1 MDYHDGAPAPAND
14 SVADISFAD
23 PAFLADPW
31 PTLERLR
38 REAPVFYSQN
48 QGGWV
53 ISRHADVRAAYADR
67 RLSAAR
73 INQLFRNIPQDVA
86 DRLQSVRLYTGIN
99 VNRLDGPNH
108 MRVRTLML
116 KAFDAGV
123 VRNLQGFIGEV
134 VEDLLDECARAAEFD
149 FSDMIG
155 ARLPATVMCRLFD
168 LPPEYQPVLFNYAT
182 ISTSTTA
189 AATVT
194 AELLLRLEDAINDMN
209 RVLNEKIRERE
220 REPGTDLISTMVHA
234 RDGLNKLTHDELLAQ
249 LLALVVA
256 GAETTAHTLATQL
269 VMLDRHPA
277 LVERIRTEPA
287 SAFAIV
293 TELLRYPGTVKC
305 MTRYAAEDIEIG
317 GQTIA
322 KGDLLWIMNASANV
336 DPDVFPDPYTTD
348 PDRKNMRDAMSFG
361 PGLHFCVGHML
372 ARTELSEFFTRAYR
386 RFDIEILQERFDMVP
401 SYIFYGYRGLRVR
414 VAPR

>member
-1 MDYHDGAPAPAND
+1 
-14 SVADISFAD
+14 
-23 PAFLADPW
+23 
-31 PTLERLR
+31 
-38 REAPVFYSQN
+38 
-48 QGGWV
+48 V
-53 ISRHADVRAAYADR
+53 ITRHADVRAAYADR

-86 DRLQSVRLYTGIN
+86 ERLTSVRLYTGIN
-99 VNRLDGPNH
+99 VNRLDGPDH
-108 MRVRTLML
+108 IRVRSLML

-123 VRNLQGFIGEV
+123 VRNLQSFIGEV
-134 VEDLLDECARAAEFD
+134 VDDLLDECAAAGEFE
-149 FSDMIG
+149 FSEMIG

-168 LPPEYQPVLFNYAT
+168 LPPEYRSVLFDYAT
-182 ISTSTTA
+182 VSTNTTA

-194 AELLLRLEDAINDMN
+194 SELLLRLEDAINEMN

-220 REPGTDLISTMVHA
+220 VKPGTDLISTMVHA

-269 VMLDRHPA
+269 VMFDRNPELLA
-277 LVERIRTEPA
+277 RIRAEPD

-293 TELLRYPGTVKC
+293 TELLRFPGTVKC

-317 GQTIA
+317 GQNIA

-336 DPDVFPDPYTTD
+336 DPEVFAHPYRID
-348 PDRKNMRDAMSFG
+348 IERKNMRDAMSFG

-372 ARTELSEFFTRAYR
+372 ARTELSEFFKRAYR
-386 RFDIEILQERFDMVP
+386 RFDVEILQDRFEMVP
-401 SYIFYGYRGLRVR
+401 SYIFYGYKNLRVGFR
-414 VAPR
+414 PR

>member
-1 MDYHDGAPAPAND
+1 MDSYDGALAAD
-14 SVADISFAD
+14 SIADVNFAD

-31 PTLERLR
+31 PTFERLR
-38 REAPVFYSQN
+38 REAPVFYSKT

-86 DRLQSVRLYTGIN
+86 DRLTSVRLYTGIN
-99 VNRLDGPNH
+99 VNRLDGSDH
-108 MRVRTLML
+108 IRVRSLML

-134 VEDLLDECARAAEFD
+134 VEDLLDECERAGEFD
-149 FSDMIG
+149 FGAMIG
-155 ARLPATVMCRLFD
+155 ARLPTTVMCRLFD
-168 LPPEYQPVLFNYAT
+168 LPPEYRPVLFDYAT

-194 AELLLRLEDAINDMN
+194 PELLLRLEDAINDMN
-209 RVLNEKIRERE
+209 RVFNEKIRERE
-220 REPGTDLISTMVHA
+220 QKPGTDLISTMVHA

-277 LVERIRTEPA
+277 LVERIRSEPE
-287 SAFAIV
+287 SAFAVV

-305 MTRYAAEDIEIG
+305 MTRYAAETIEIS
-317 GQTIA
+317 GQKIA

-336 DPDVFPDPYTTD
+336 DPDVFADPYVID
-348 PDRKNMRDAMSFG
+348 PDRRNMRDAMSFG

-372 ARTELSEFFTRAYR
+372 ARTELAEFFRRAYR
-386 RFDIEILQERFDMVP
+386 RFNVEIMQDRFEMVP
-401 SYIFYGYRGLRVR
+401 SYIFYGYRSLRVR
-414 VAPR
+414 FTPR